1 MIAGILWMVVSG
13 LNFVAVAA
21 VVKYVGSDVP
31 PPQAA
36 FLRYLFGLVFLLPF
50 LGHLHLARIPR
61 REHVLQFVR
70 GLIHSVGVLC
80 WFYAMTQI
88 SIAEVTS
95 LGYLT
100 PVIVTVGA
108 GLFLGERLNLVR
120 ILSVGGALLGAL
132 IVLRPG
138 IREIDQGHLA
148 MLGCATF
155 LAVSFLMAKRLASRF
170 NSAVIVTM
178 LSLVSTLCLFP
189 FAVAVWVP
197 LTVSQFAWLFLVAF
211 LATAGHFAMT
221 QSFRNAPVSV
231 TQPVN
236 YLQLIWATLLGVLAF
251 GESVDVFVILG
262 GTIVVGSV
270 TAVSWQSAMRSLRRT

>member
-13 LNFVAVAA
+13 LNFVAVSAI
-21 VVKYVGSDVP
+21 VKYVGSDVP

-36 FLRYLFGLVFLLPF
+36 FLRYLFGLVFILPF
-50 LGHLHLARIPR
+50 LGQLQLARISR
-61 REHVLQFVR
+61 REHAFQFVR
-70 GLIHSVGVLC
+70 GIVHSVGVLC
-80 WFYAMTQI
+80 WFFAMTRI
-88 SIAEVTS
+88 PIAEVTS

-100 PVIVTVGA
+100 PIIVTFGA

-120 ILSVGGALLGAL
+120 VLSVGGALLGA
-132 IVLRPG
+132 IIILRPG
-138 IREIDQGHLA
+138 IREIGQGHLA

-155 LAVSFLMAKRLASRF
+155 LAASFLMAKRVASRF

-178 LSLVSTLCLFP
+178 LSLISTICLFP
-189 FAVAVWVP
+189 FAIAVWVP
-197 LTVSQFAWLFLVAF
+197 LTVPQIAWLFLVAF
-211 LATAGHFAMT
+211 FATAGHFAMT
-221 QSFRNAPVSV
+221 HSFRNAPISV

-262 GTIVVGSV
+262 GTIVVASV